1 MKKIFFSLT
10 FLLCSSLFSQDFT
23 KIPVVTN
30 WLSSSKMIWNSSSQ
44 KWDFS
49 SNEDLV
55 EYKTE
60 WVFNLRED
68 GTGLLTNGAVNYDVN
83 KMERIVS
90 MENSY
95 HFRTYN
101 VKVGRN
107 MDIIVTK
114 SKDKVVIS
122 VFDSESRTAY
132 YFFQ

>member
-30 WLSSSKMIWNSSSQ
+30 WLSTSKMIWNSTSQ

>member
-83 KMERIVS
+83 KMERIAS

>member
-83 KMERIVS
+83 KMERIAS

-107 MDIIVTK
+107 MDIIFTK

>member
-1 MKKIFFSLT
+1 
-10 FLLCSSLFSQDFT
+10 
-23 KIPVVTN
+23 
-30 WLSSSKMIWNSSSQ
+30 MIWNLSSQ

-49 SNEDLV
+49 FNDDLV

-83 KMERIVS
+83 KMERIAS

>member
-30 WLSSSKMIWNSSSQ
+30 WLSTSKMIWNSTSQ

-114 SKDKVVIS
+114 SKDRVVIS

>member
-30 WLSSSKMIWNSSSQ
+30 WLSTSKMIWNLSSQ

-49 SNEDLV
+49 FNDDLV

-68 GTGLLTNGAVNYDVN
+68 GTGLLTNGVVNYDVN
-83 KMERIVS
+83 KMERIAS

>member
-30 WLSSSKMIWNSSSQ
+30 WLSSSKMIWNSTSQ

>member
-1 MKKIFFSLT
+1 MKKILFSLT

-30 WLSSSKMIWNSSSQ
+30 WLSTSKMIWNSSVN

-49 SNEDLV
+49 SNEDMV

-60 WVFNLRED
+60 WIFNLREN
-68 GTGLLTNGAVNYDVN
+68 GTGLLTNGSVNYDVN
-83 KMERIVS
+83 KMERIPS

-95 HFRTYN
+95 IFRTYN
-101 VKVGRN
+101 VKVGRS
-107 MDIIVTK
+107 MDVIVSK
-114 SKDKVVIS
+114 SNGKVVIS
-122 VFDSESRTAY
+122 VFDHESRMSY

>member
-30 WLSSSKMIWNSSSQ
+30 WLSTSKMIWNLSSQ

-49 SNEDLV
+49 FNDDLV

-83 KMERIVS
+83 KMERIAS

>member
-30 WLSSSKMIWNSSSQ
+30 WLSSSKMIWNSTSQ

-83 KMERIVS
+83 KMERIAS

>member
-1 MKKIFFSLT
+1 
-10 FLLCSSLFSQDFT
+10 
-23 KIPVVTN
+23 
-30 WLSSSKMIWNSSSQ
+30 MIWNSASQ

-83 KMERIVS
+83 KMERIAS

-101 VKVGRN
+101 VKVGRS

>member
-30 WLSSSKMIWNSSSQ
+30 WLSSSKMIWNSTSQ

-83 KMERIVS
+83 KMERIS
-90 MENSY
+90 SIENSY

>member
-30 WLSSSKMIWNSSSQ
+30 WLSSSKMIWNSASQ

-83 KMERIVS
+83 KMERIAS

>member
-83 KMERIVS
+83 KMERIS
-90 MENSY
+90 SIENSY

-101 VKVGRN
+101 VKMGRS

-122 VFDSESRTAY
+122 VFDPESRTAY

>member
-30 WLSSSKMIWNSSSQ
+30 WLSSSKMIWNSTSQ

-83 KMERIVS
+83 KMERILS

-101 VKVGRN
+101 VKVGRS

-122 VFDSESRTAY
+122 VFDLESRTAY